1 MNPNNHDICLNMIV
15 KNEAH
20 VIGKTLENLYNNI
33 KFSYYVI
40 CDTGSTDDTVNVIK
54 TFFDSKGIK
63 GEIYI
68 DEWKDFGYNRTLALR
83 RAYKKSKYLFI
94 FDADDEI
101 VNKLV
106 LPSTLD
112 KDGYYL
118 RFEQHLSYKRL
129 LLVNNH
135 IQWAFIGVLHEYITC
150 IEPNRQVTHE
160 LIEGEYYLISGKTGD
175 RNKDPDKY
183 LKDAKI
189 LENAYNECE
198 KNNSPLKVRY
208 SFYCAQSYRD
218 YGDNENA
225 IIWYKKRA
233 QLGDWDQEVY
243 YSLLMVGALYAKTNE
258 MEKAMYYWSVAY
270 DYDPDRWETVYEII
284 SYFRKLGKTKLAY
297 QYTKMISEKGLSI
310 DPMNKLFYCKQ
321 IYEYLLNYELSI
333 LLCYNDKHKE
343 GIQIYNKLFLVDTIP
358 TLLKVNILEN
368 FAFYVNHLDKD
379 LNFNE
384 NFFNFV
390 SKIYKETNEFNNR
403 QLLSIKATAE
413 KIVSLYSNYD
423 LDIIKNN
430 INSQL
435 IQRLPGGLVQNAES
449 LEYGVCERLQNK
461 DKEDKQQNKI
471 RVFLSILNHDNYDL
485 LEKKLNSFLI
495 CCKDIILI
503 DYFFCVDENSDIE
516 NRNKIKK
523 NYPFLNI
530 YFKNNNEQGKLNSM
544 NIIYEKL
551 ETLKPTYWVHLDN
564 NSLFIKPNNYIKK
577 SIDYMEKHQSHNI
590 SQICFNKNYAQSVE
604 GYNRKG
610 GITLEDGLL
619 LHSYNDNNETL
630 NSCSKWPHYSFDT
643 SLIKVDS
650 ILSLGNYTTTNRFF
664 EKEYAKKYTE
674 QGYKTAFLNEICS
687 INIGN

>member
-20 VIGKTLENLYNNI
+20 VIGKTLENLHNNI

-68 DEWKDFGYNRTLALR
+68 DVWKDFGYNRTLALR
-83 RAYKKSKYLFI
+83 RAYKKTKYLFI

-106 LPSTLD
+106 LPSSLD

-118 RFEQHLSYKRL
+118 RFEKHLSYKRL

-150 IEPNRQVTHE
+150 IEQNRQVSNE

-175 RNKDPDKY
+175 RNKDPNKY

-198 KNNSPLKVRY
+198 KTNNPLKVRY

-233 QLGDWDQEVY
+233 ELGDWDQEVY
-243 YSLLMVGALYAKTNE
+243 YSLLMVGALYVKTNE

-270 DYDPDRWETVYEII
+270 NYDPDRWETIYEII

-297 QYTKMISEKGLSI
+297 QYTKMISENGLLI

-321 IYEYLLNYELSI
+321 IYEYLLDYELSI

-343 GIQIYNKLFLVDTIP
+343 GLQIYNKLFLIDNIP
-358 TLLKVNILEN
+358 IILKINILEN
-368 FAFYVNHLDKD
+368 IIFYVNHLDKD
-379 LNFNE
+379 LTFNE
-384 NFFNFV
+384 NFYNFV
-390 SKIYKETNEFNNR
+390 SKIYKETNELNNR
-403 QLLSIKATAE
+403 QLLSIKATTE
-413 KIVSLYSNYD
+413 KIVSLYPIYD

-435 IQRLPGGLVQNAES
+435 IQKKES
-449 LEYGVCERLQNK
+449 
-461 DKEDKQQNKI
+461 KI
-471 RVFLSILNHDNYDL
+471 RLFLSIINYNNYDL

-516 NRNKIKK
+516 TRNKIKK

-551 ETLKPTYWVHLDN
+551 QTLKPTYWIHLDN
-564 NSLFIKPNNYIKK
+564 NALFIKPNNYIKK
-577 SIDYMEKHQSHNI
+577 CIDYIEKYQSHNI
-590 SQICFNKNYAQSVE
+590 SQIVFNKNYAQSVE

-610 GITLEDGLL
+610 GIILEDGLF
-619 LHSYNDNNETL
+619 LHSYDDNNETL
-630 NSCSKWPHYSFDT
+630 NSCSKWPHYTFDT

-664 EKEYAKKYTE
+664 EKEYAKRFTG

-687 INIGN
+687 INMGE

>member
-1 MNPNNHDICLNMIV
+1 MNPINPDICLNMIV

-20 VIGKTLENLYNNI
+20 IIGKTLENLCEYIN
-33 KFSYYVI
+33 FSYYVI

-68 DEWKDFGYNRTLALR
+68 DQWKDFGYNRTLALR
-83 RAYKKSKYLFI
+83 RAYKKTKYLLI
-94 FDADDEI
+94 FDADDSVMGNLI
-101 VNKLV
+101 
-106 LPSTLD
+106 LPQTLD

-129 LLVNNH
+129 LLVNNQ

-150 IEPNRQVTHE
+150 IEPNRQVTNE

-198 KNNSPLKVRY
+198 RTNNPLKVRY

-233 QLGDWDQEVY
+233 ELGEWEQEVY
-243 YSLLMVGALYAKTNE
+243 YSLLMVGSLYAKTNE

-297 QYTKMISEKGLSI
+297 QYTKMISEKRLSI

-333 LLCYNDKHKE
+333 LLSYNNKHKE
-343 GIQIYNKLFLVDTIP
+343 GIEIYNKLFLVDSIP
-358 TLLKVNILEN
+358 TILKINILEN
-368 FAFYVNHLDKD
+368 FIFYVNHLDKD

-384 NFFNFV
+384 NFFNYV
-390 SKIYKETNEFNNR
+390 SKIYKETYELKNK
-403 QLLSIKATAE
+403 QLLSIKATTE
-413 KIVSLYSNYD
+413 KIISLYPLYD

-435 IQRLPGGLVQNAES
+435 T
-449 LEYGVCERLQNK
+449 QNK
-461 DKEDKQQNKI
+461 DKQDKQDKEPNKI
-471 RVFLSILNHDNYDL
+471 RVFLSISNNTNYDL

-503 DYFFCVDENSDIE
+503 DYFFCVDENSDLE
-516 NRNKIKK
+516 TRNKMKT

-551 ETLKPTYWVHLDN
+551 QILKPTYWIHLDN
-564 NSLFIKPNNYIKK
+564 NALFIKPNNYIKK
-577 SIDYMEKHQSHNI
+577 CIDYIEKYQSHNI
-590 SQICFNKNYAQSVE
+590 SQICFNKNYSQSIE

-610 GITLEDGLL
+610 GIILEDGLL
-619 LHSYNDNNETL
+619 LHSYSDNNETL
-630 NSCSKWPHYSFDT
+630 NSCSKWPHYTFDT
-643 SLIKVDS
+643 SLIKVES
-650 ILSLGNYTTTNRFF
+650 ILSLGNYATTNRFY
-664 EKEYAKKYTE
+664 EKEYAKKYME

-687 INIGN
+687 INAGN